1 MINQKKYVH
10 FVTMYIIIFSLWI
23 FL

>member
-10 FVTMYIIIFSLWI
+10 FVIMYVIIFLKY
-23 FL
+23 